1 MPGAISDL
9 TVDRIQLGFVVLTA
23 VWRLGFWKSHLQAYI
38 ADAKNRVEKLRKR
51 ETKSTQQDIA
61 KNITVVWLVFILA
74 GISLRNFSLVYVTL
88 LI

>member
-23 VWRLGFWKSHLQAYI
+23 LWRLGFWKSHLQAYI

>member
-23 VWRLGFWKSHLQAYI
+23 LWRLGFWKSHLQAYI

-61 KNITVVWLVFILA
+61 KNITVVWLVFT
-74 GISLRNFSLVYVTL
+74 VYVSRHIIT
-88 LI
+88 